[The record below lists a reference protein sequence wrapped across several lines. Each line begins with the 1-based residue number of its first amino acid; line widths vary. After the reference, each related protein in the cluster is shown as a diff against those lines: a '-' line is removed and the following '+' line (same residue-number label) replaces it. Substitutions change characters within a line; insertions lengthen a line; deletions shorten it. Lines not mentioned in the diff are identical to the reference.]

1 VDLEVGAWYRLLMRE
16 IVPSILTWPAYS
28 ARFGYDF
35 NGFLVRRPD
44 GDSFLVD
51 PVDPGEDDLITITAA
66 HPTRIVLT
74 NRNHF
79 RAAARLRQHTGA
91 RVAVH
96 PADAAFVRE
105 KGVTVDDELGHGDR
119 IGPFTVVPAPG
130 KSPGEIA
137 LHWAEKRILLIGD
150 ACVGTPPGGLSLLPP
165 AVIDA
170 PDELRAS
177 LRRIAAELDF
187 DTLLV
192 ADGESLVRGGRAAL
206 QRLVATFDGSSP
218 TPVAMPRQP

>member
-1 VDLEVGAWYRLLMRE
+1 MRE
-16 IVPSILTWPAYS
+16 IVPGILTWPSYS

-44 GDSFLVD
+44 GNLVID
-51 PVDPGEDDLITITAA
+51 PVEPSDDDLAA
-66 HPTRIVLT
+66 IAAEGVARILLT
-74 NRNHF
+74 NRNHY
-79 RAAARLRQHTGA
+79 RAAARVRERTGA

-96 PADAAFVRE
+96 PADAAFVRA
-105 KGVTVDDELGHGDR
+105 KGVIVDDTLAHGEAV
-119 IGPFTVVPAPG
+119 GPFVVVPAAG

-137 LHWAEKRILLIGD
+137 LHWPDKRILVIGD
-150 ACVGTPPGGLSLLPP
+150 ACVGTPPGGLSLLPA

-170 PDELRAS
+170 PDELRRS
-177 LRRIAAELDF
+177 LRRLAAELDF
-187 DTLLV
+187 DTLLL

-218 TPVAMPRQP
+218 TPVAVPRQP

>member
-1 VDLEVGAWYRLLMRE
+1 MRE
-16 IVPSILTWPAYS
+16 IVPGILTWPSYS

-44 GDSFLVD
+44 GNLAID
-51 PVDPGEDDLITITAA
+51 PVEPTDDDLATL
-66 HPTRIVLT
+66 TREGVARIILT
-74 NRNHF
+74 NRNHY
-79 RAAARLRQHTGA
+79 RAAARVREHTGA

-96 PADAAFVRE
+96 PADADFVRA
-105 KGVTVDDELGHGDR
+105 KGVAVDDLLAHFER
-119 IGPFTVVPAPG
+119 VGPFVVVPAAG

-137 LHWAEKRILLIGD
+137 LHWPEKRLLLVGD

-170 PDELRAS
+170 PDELRRS

-192 ADGESLVRGGRAAL
+192 ADGESIVRAGRAAL
-206 QRLVATFDGSSP
+206 QRLVATFDGAGP

>member
-1 VDLEVGAWYRLLMRE
+1 MRE
-16 IVPSILTWPAYS
+16 IVPGILTWPWYS

-44 GDSFLVD
+44 GNLVID
-51 PVDPGEDDLITITAA
+51 PVEPPDDDLAVLTREGVA
-66 HPTRIVLT
+66 RIVLT
-74 NRNHF
+74 NRNHY
-79 RAAARLRQHTGA
+79 RAAARVRERTGA

-96 PADAAFVRE
+96 PADAAFVRD
-105 KGVTVDDELGHGDR
+105 KGVTVDDELAHGDR
-119 IGPFTVVPAPG
+119 VGPFVVVAAAG

-137 LHWAEKRILLIGD
+137 LHWAEKRLLVVGD

-170 PDELRAS
+170 PDELRRS

-192 ADGESLVRGGRAAL
+192 ADGESILRGGRAAL
-206 QRLVATFDGSSP
+206 QRLVATFDGAGP

>member
-1 VDLEVGAWYRLLMRE
+1 VDIATYAWYRLVMRE
-16 IVPSILTWPAYS
+16 IVPGILTWPSFS

-44 GDSFLVD
+44 GNLVID
-51 PVDPGEDDLITITAA
+51 PVEPTDDDLATL
-66 HPTRIVLT
+66 TREGVARIIIT
-74 NRNHF
+74 NRNHY
-79 RAAARLRQHTGA
+79 RAAARVAAATGA

-96 PADAAFVRE
+96 PADAGFVRD
-105 KGVTVDDELGHGDR
+105 KGVTVDDALTHGER
-119 IGPFTVVPAPG
+119 VGPFVVVPAAG

-137 LHWAEKRILLIGD
+137 LHWSDKRILMVGD

-170 PDELRAS
+170 PDELRRS

-187 DTLLV
+187 DTLLC
-192 ADGESLVRGGRAAL
+192 ADGESLLRGGRAAL

>member
-1 VDLEVGAWYRLLMRE
+1 MDIATYAWYRLVMRE
-16 IVPSILTWPAYS
+16 IVPGILTWPSFS

-44 GDSFLVD
+44 GNLIID
-51 PVDPGEDDLITITAA
+51 PVEPTAEDLAA
-66 HPTRIVLT
+66 IAREGVARIVIT
-74 NRNHF
+74 NRNHY
-79 RAAARLRQHTGA
+79 RAAARVVERTGA

-105 KGVTVDDELGHGDR
+105 KGVHVDEALAPGDR
-119 IGPFTVVPAPG
+119 VGPFVVVHAAG

-137 LHWAEKRILLIGD
+137 LHWPDKRILVVGD
-150 ACVGTPPGGLSLLPP
+150 ACVGTPPGGLSLLPA

-170 PDELRAS
+170 PEELRRS
-177 LRRIAAELDF
+177 LGRIAAELDF
-187 DTLLV
+187 DTMLV
-192 ADGESLVRGGRAAL
+192 ADGESILRGARAAL

-218 TPVAMPRQP
+218 TPVAVPRPQP

>member
-1 VDLEVGAWYRLLMRE
+1 MRE
-16 IVPSILTWPAYS
+16 IVPGILTWPWYS

-35 NGFLVRRPD
+35 HGFFVRRPD
-44 GDSFLVD
+44 GNLVVD
-51 PVDPGEDDLITITAA
+51 PVDPTDDDLAA
-66 HPTRIVLT
+66 LAREGVARIVLT
-74 NRNHF
+74 NRNHY
-79 RAAARLRQHTGA
+79 RAAARVRERTGA

-96 PADAAFVRE
+96 PADAAFVRDH
-105 KGVTVDDELGHGDR
+105 GVPVDDALAHFGR
-119 IGPFTVVPAPG
+119 VGPFVVVPAAG

-137 LHWAEKRILLIGD
+137 LHWPEKRLLIVGD

-170 PDELRAS
+170 PDELRQS

-187 DTLLV
+187 DTLLF
-192 ADGESLVRGGRAAL
+192 ADGESILRGGRAAL
-206 QRLVATFDGSSP
+206 QRLVATFDGAGP

>member
-1 VDLEVGAWYRLLMRE
+1 MRE
-16 IVPSILTWPAYS
+16 IVPGILTWPSYS

-44 GDSFLVD
+44 GNLAID
-51 PVDPGEDDLITITAA
+51 PVEPDRRRSRRPRARRRRA
-66 HPTRIVLT
+66 HPRSPTAT
-74 NRNHF
+74 TTAPP
-79 RAAARLRQHTGA
+79 RALRERTGA

-105 KGVTVDDELGHGDR
+105 KGVTVDDALAVGDR
-119 IGPFTVVPAPG
+119 VGPFVVVAGPG
-130 KSPGEIA
+130 KSPGEVA
-137 LHWAEKRILLIGD
+137 LHWPD
-150 ACVGTPPGGLSLLPP
+150 ASASSSSATPASARRPGGLSLLPP

-170 PDELRAS
+170 PDGCAS
-177 LRRIAAELDF
+177 RSRRLAAELDF

-192 ADGESLVRGGRAAL
+192 ADGEPILRGGRAAL
-206 QRLVATFDGSSP
+206 QRLVATFDGSAP

>member
-1 VDLEVGAWYRLLMRE
+1 MRE
-16 IVPSILTWPAYS
+16 IVPGILTWPWYS

-44 GDSFLVD
+44 GNLVID
-51 PVDPGEDDLITITAA
+51 PVEPSDDDLAA
-66 HPTRIVLT
+66 LAREGVARIILT
-74 NRNHF
+74 NRNHY
-79 RAAARLRQHTGA
+79 RAAARVRERTGA

-96 PADAAFVRE
+96 PADTGFVRD
-105 KGVTVDDELGHGDR
+105 KGVPVDDSLAHFDR
-119 IGPFTVVPAPG
+119 VGPFVVVPAAG

-137 LHWAEKRILLIGD
+137 LHWPEKRLLVVGD

-170 PDELRAS
+170 PDELRQS

-192 ADGESLVRGGRAAL
+192 ADGESILRGGRAAL
-206 QRLVATFDGSSP
+206 QRLVATFDGAGP

>member
-1 VDLEVGAWYRLLMRE
+1 MRE
-16 IVPSILTWPAYS
+16 IVPGILTWPSFS

-44 GDSFLVD
+44 GNLVID
-51 PVDPGEDDLITITAA
+51 PVEPTDDDLAA
-66 HPTRIVLT
+66 IAREGVARILLT

-79 RAAARLRQHTGA
+79 RAAARVRERTGA

-105 KGVTVDDELGHGDR
+105 KGVPVDDALAHGER
-119 IGPFTVVPAPG
+119 IGPFVVVPAAG
-130 KSPGEIA
+130 KSPGEVA
-137 LHWAEKRILLIGD
+137 LHWAEKRILVVGD

-170 PDELRAS
+170 PDQLRQS

-187 DTLLV
+187 DTLLL
-192 ADGESLVRGGRAAL
+192 ADGESVLRGGRAAL
-206 QRLVATFDGSSP
+206 QRLVATFDGSAP

>member
-1 VDLEVGAWYRLLMRE
+1 MRE
-16 IVPSILTWPAYS
+16 IVPGILTWPWYS

-35 NGFLVRRPD
+35 HGFLVRRPD
-44 GDSFLVD
+44 GNLVVD
-51 PVDPGEDDLITITAA
+51 PVEPTNDDLDVLAREGVA
-66 HPTRIVLT
+66 RILLT

-79 RAAARLRQHTGA
+79 RAAARVRERTGA

-96 PADAAFVRE
+96 PADAAFVRD
-105 KGVTVDDELGHGDR
+105 KGVPVDDALAHGER
-119 IGPFTVVPAPG
+119 IGPFVVVPAAG

-137 LHWAEKRILLIGD
+137 LHWPDKRLLLVGD

-170 PDELRAS
+170 PDALRQS

-187 DTLLV
+187 DTLLL
-192 ADGESLVRGGRAAL
+192 ADGESLLRGGRAAL
-206 QRLVATFDGSSP
+206 QRLVATFDGSAP